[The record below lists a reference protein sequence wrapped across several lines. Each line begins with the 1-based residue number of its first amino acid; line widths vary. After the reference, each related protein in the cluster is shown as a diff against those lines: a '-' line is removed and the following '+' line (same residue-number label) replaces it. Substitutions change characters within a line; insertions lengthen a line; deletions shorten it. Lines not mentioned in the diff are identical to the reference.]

1 MKKQEHKLI
10 LDLYKHYKSVDEISN
25 DEIDL
30 LYDKYG
36 NIRNILKNLIQEFE
50 PNTIVSEY
58 YLDEKLNKYG
68 INKEDNSNIKSDI
81 RKDFSTNDKLE
92 DKSNNKSFKKN
103 ILIAIIGVVL
113 VSIII
118 WLLIDKRKNE
128 INIQNNTE
136 IVDTTSIEDE
146 EVVNTSLQNSKYG
159 NESYEEENIE
169 NSTNLDNST
178 EINSS
183 ETPSLENYKAV
194 VVIAKTYFY
203 ETPSYEKKRKAFL
216 VEGDS
221 VDITNEEN
229 GFLYV
234 SFTNSNGKTTIG
246 WIAKGDVEYNEIP
259 K

>member
-1 MKKQEHKLI
+1 MKKQEHILI
-10 LDLYKHYKSVDEISN
+10 LDLYKHYKSIDEISN

-50 PNTIVSEY
+50 PKTTVSED
-58 YLDEKLNKYG
+58 YLDEKLKKYN
-68 INKEDNSNIKSDI
+68 IYEQENSTIKSHI
-81 RKDFSTNDKLE
+81 QKEPSTK
-92 DKSNNKSFKKN
+92 NKSFKKN
-103 ILIAIIGVVL
+103 ILIAIIGL
-113 VSIII
+113 ILISIII
-118 WLLIDKRKNE
+118 WLLIDKQKHE
-128 INIQNNTE
+128 NNTQSNIE
-136 IVDTTSIEDE
+136 IKDTTSVDE

-159 NESYEEENIE
+159 NESYEEENVD

-183 ETPSLENYKAV
+183 ETTSQENYKAV

-216 VEGDS
+216 VEGDTI
-221 VDITNEEN
+221 DITNEEN
-229 GFLYV
+229 GFLYA
-234 SFTNSNGKTTIG
+234 SFTNSNGKTTSG
-246 WIAKGDVEYNEIP
+246 WITKSDVEFFEEP